1 MTEDVLGPRQTV
13 LGQRY
18 ESCGRCGAPTPR
30 AGLAPLHLAG
40 EGPRVGPLR
49 PVEATREAPP
59 VLLCAACLRDVA
71 AGEPLDSDESAEPS
85 TSGGLGEVAERQG
98 Y

>member
-1 MTEDVLGPRQTV
+1 MNEDVLGPRQTV

-18 ESCGRCGAPTPR
+18 ERCGRCGAPTPR
-30 AGLAPLHLAG
+30 AQLTPQHLAG

-59 VLLCAACLRDVA
+59 VLLCATCLRDVA
-71 AGEPLDSDESAEPS
+71 AGEPLDLDEPDEPAS
-85 TSGGLGEVAERQG
+85 SGGPAERAEL
-98 Y
+98 